1 MPIEAGEL
9 EFCGQVSYDACVR
22 IQEYWRFDNLVSMQ
36 YDAVVQDWTD
46 RLTETGQEALLDP
59 GCPVAFQDYFCHA
72 AFPRCYA
79 GDVENEFWELPLCFD
94 YCVKANAA
102 CIGNPEAAKR
112 VCRTHVET
120 GRVSPEGR
128 DDILCSYGGDV

>member
-46 RLTETGQEALLDP
+46 RLTENGQEALLDP

-72 AFPRCYA
+72 AFPRCYE
-79 GDVENEFWELPLCFD
+79 GDVENRVLG
-94 YCVKANAA
+94 AA
-102 CIGNPEAAKR
+102 A
-112 VCRTHVET
+112 VF
-120 GRVSPEGR
+120 
-128 DDILCSYGGDV
+128 